1 MTDQKNSLAITDQQI
16 ADALLRM
23 ELYFFLQKVF
33 ETVYPMERFQP
44 AAYLEAMCKAVQDV
58 VEGNAGRLLVN
69 IPPRYMKST
78 VISVA
83 LVAFCIGRNPGLLFM
98 VATYSADFASR
109 HANQFRQV
117 VESDWYRRL
126 FPQFQISRR
135 DNRVTE
141 VLTTMG
147 GGRIAVSVDGSVTG
161 RGADVL
167 IIDDIMKASEVR
179 SDTARR
185 AAERFYEGTLVSRLN
200 SKATAPVIV
209 VQQRLHEDDFSAY
222 LLRKGNYQHLNMPA
236 IAQQDYEELPLYG
249 GRTFIRR
256 KGDALFPEREDLAT
270 LERTR
275 SDMGDPE
282 FWAQYLQDPVPEG
295 GNDFNFDLIRTVVQ
309 PPARAQCA
317 PVAQSW
323 DPAFT
328 TGPNSAF
335 SVCTTWG
342 YHAGKWY
349 LLDVWRGRLTFPEL
363 QDKVIAHKARWNADH
378 VIVEGAGSG
387 IELVQQLRRD
397 RRHLNVMVCKLGV
410 GNKEERLIAQSARLI
425 GGDFV
430 IPSAAEWF
438 RDLRHEFRAFPNGKY
453 SDQVDSVTQ
462 FVAWAK
468 SRFGSLRTRTAATPH
483 GRMEHEINRR

>member
-1 MTDQKNSLAITDQQI
+1 MTDEQNSLAINGPDITGSGITEPDITGPEITDAQI

-33 ETVYPMERFQP
+33 ETIYPMERFQT

-83 LVAFCIGRNPGLLFM
+83 LVAFCIGRNPGLMFM

-126 FPQFQISRR
+126 FPRFQISRR
-135 DNRVTE
+135 DNLVTE

-167 IIDDIMKASEVR
+167 IIDDIMRASEVR

-200 SKATAPVIV
+200 GKATAPVIV

-222 LLRKGNYQHLNMPA
+222 LLRKGNYRHL
-236 IAQQDYEELPLYG
+236 
-249 GRTFIRR
+249 
-256 KGDALFPEREDLAT
+256 
-270 LERTR
+270 
-275 SDMGDPE
+275 
-282 FWAQYLQDPVPEG
+282 
-295 GNDFNFDLIRTVVQ
+295 
-309 PPARAQCA
+309 
-317 PVAQSW
+317 
-323 DPAFT
+323 
-328 TGPNSAF
+328 
-335 SVCTTWG
+335 
-342 YHAGKWY
+342 HAG
-349 LLDVWRGRLTFPEL
+349 
-363 QDKVIAHKARWNADH
+363 
-378 VIVEGAGSG
+378 
-387 IELVQQLRRD
+387 D
-397 RRHLNVMVCKLGV
+397 RT
-410 GNKEERLIAQSARLI
+410 ARLRGI
-425 GGDFV
+425 ATVRGQN
-430 IPSAAEWF
+430 
-438 RDLRHEFRAFPNGKY
+438 LR
-453 SDQVDSVTQ
+453 QTQ
-462 FVAWAK
+462 
-468 SRFGSLRTRTAATPH
+468 
-483 GRMEHEINRR
+483 GRCAVS